1 MNKQFSDVAKISRET
16 MHQPKVKIDFKVTS
30 FLTEFNPVL
39 PDLNKLIRN
48 RLQENQL
55 KQFTMEVRIG
65 KNFCPLHHF
74 Q

>member
-1 MNKQFSDVAKISRET
+1 MNKQFSHVAKISRET

-39 PDLNKLIRN
+39 PDLNKLIGN

-55 KQFTMEVRIG
+55 KQFTMEVRTG
-65 KNFCPLHHF
+65 KNFHPLHHF